1 MIPPHSNTEIISDHR
16 MSAECSSLLKSGAA
30 QLNIELTDIMQ
41 RQILAHTALLAKWN
55 QSLNLTAIT
64 DPVEMVVQHVLDC
77 VAVGPLLGG
86 NRILDIG
93 SGGGF
98 PGIPLAI
105 IYPDKDFFLL
115 DSRGKRTE
123 FLRHSVGKIGLANT
137 TIIKMRV
144 EDYQPKE
151 KFDTLVTRAFSS
163 LEETLSRTQAL
174 QNPNTRLLAMKGK
187 YPSKEI
193 ANLPDPVRRKI
204 KVESIDVPFLD
215 AKRNVVVIPF

>member
-1 MIPPHSNTEIISDHR
+1 MR
-16 MSAECSSLLKSGAA
+16 AECSSVLRSGAA
-30 QLNIELTDIMQ
+30 KLDIALTDTMHHQ
-41 RQILAHTALLAKWN
+41 MLAHTALLARWN
-55 QSLNLTAIT
+55 RRLNLTAIT

-77 VAVGPLLGG
+77 MAVGPLLGG

-98 PGIPLAI
+98 PGIPLAV

-115 DSRGKRTE
+115 DSRGKRAE
-123 FLRHSVGKIGLANT
+123 FLRHSVGKMGLSNT
-137 TIIKMRV
+137 TIVKMRV

-163 LEETLSRTQAL
+163 LEETLSRTRAL

-193 ANLPDPVRRKI
+193 SSLPDPVRRKL
-204 KVESIDVPFLD
+204 KVESINVPFLD